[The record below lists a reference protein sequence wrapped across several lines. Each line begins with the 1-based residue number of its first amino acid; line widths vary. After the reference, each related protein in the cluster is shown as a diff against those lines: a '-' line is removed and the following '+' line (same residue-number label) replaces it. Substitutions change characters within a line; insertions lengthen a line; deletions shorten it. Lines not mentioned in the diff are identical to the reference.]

1 MWLRAVSFNMKMLVV
16 VVNDEITHFKSAIS
30 VFRERTCGSS
40 KALMM
45 AANPNMLPMVPL
57 SSAAIW
63 IILCSKLA
71 LSSVV
76 LVQPS
81 TSTATVV
88 AMV

>member
-1 MWLRAVSFNMKMLVV
+1 MLFLSTEVKV
-16 VVNDEITHFKSAIS
+16 EITHFKSCVR

-40 KALMM
+40 NALMM
-45 AANPNMLPMVPL
+45 AANPNMLPMVLL

-63 IILCSKLA
+63 IILCSKPA

-76 LVQPS
+76 PVQPS
-81 TSTATVV
+81 TSTASVV